1 MFKNHTDCALNDEI
15 ILKSQQ
21 RFKSD
26 YHKVHT
32 EQINNI
38 ALISNDDKRLQTFD
52 KITTFPYGTNAFKV
66 CESEMLSKYKLS
78 ILMIMQME
86 KKKKKFKVVIYSR
99 SSIPKILIIVGSKS
113 GKRHAV
119 PNLINNQPDIDEM
132 YLYPKDPYEVK

>member
-1 MFKNHTDCALNDEI
+1 MFKNHTDCVLNDEI

-38 ALISNDDKRLQTFD
+38 ALISNDDKRLQTLD
-52 KITTFPYGTNAFKV
+52 KIATFPYGTNAFNV

-78 ILMIMQME
+78 ILMIMQTE
-86 KKKKKFKVVIYSR
+86 TKKK
-99 SSIPKILIIVGSKS
+99 
-113 GKRHAV
+113 
-119 PNLINNQPDIDEM
+119 
-132 YLYPKDPYEVK
+132 

>member
-1 MFKNHTDCALNDEI
+1 MFKNHTDCVLNDEI

-38 ALISNDDKRLQTFD
+38 ALISNDDTRLQTLD
-52 KITTFPYGTNAFKV
+52 KIATFPYGTNAFTV

-78 ILMIMQME
+78 ILMIMQTE
-86 KKKKKFKVVIYSR
+86 TKKK
-99 SSIPKILIIVGSKS
+99 
-113 GKRHAV
+113 
-119 PNLINNQPDIDEM
+119 
-132 YLYPKDPYEVK
+132 